1 MEKTKND
8 VGPSAGPGAPGGARQ
23 RNPPVV
29 LRLSQIG
36 PLGGVQLA
44 LRRLTVFYGP
54 NGSGKTTAARA
65 LGFAIRILGGGEATS
80 AEALALIS
88 RGAEA
93 GKIALDDYEIELTR
107 RPRSAVAVKI
117 TKADKVLYQRE
128 VSGVI
133 STYLD
138 ERPSVDVLIRVR
150 LGDVVIVDRGIKT
163 LSLIELASPNIVT
176 QWGAERK
183 SAMAMDEYAEYMG
196 VVNDILS
203 GITDHELVA
212 VEDKLYYK
220 SNGVHFDEEST
231 AAGIQRVA
239 FIAAAYALAK
249 KLSERRGASPLLF
262 IENFEAALHLDYA
275 ASLLKF
281 LAGSEIPTVVETHSG
296 LVLRTAVLK
305 QLDYCVF
312 ADGAV
317 IKDLKAL
324 EPLWR
329 EVQAVAELA

>member
-1 MEKTKND
+1 M
-8 VGPSAGPGAPGGARQ
+8 RLFLQ
-23 RNPPVV
+23 R
-29 LRLSQIG
+29 IG
-36 PLGGVQLA
+36 PLDEAQLILQKLA
-44 LRRLTVFYGP
+44 ILYGP
-54 NGSGKTTAARA
+54 NGAGKTTVARA
-65 LGFAIRILGGGEATS
+65 LGFVIRILGGGEATS

-93 GKIALDDYEIELTR
+93 GKTSLDDYEIELTR

-117 TKADKVLYQRE
+117 TKADKMLYQRE

-163 LSLIELASPNIVT
+163 LSLIELASPSIVAL
-176 QWGAERK
+176 WGAEGR
-183 SAMAMDEYAEYMG
+183 SAMGMDEYAEYMG
-196 VVNDILS
+196 EINDVLS

-212 VEDKLYYK
+212 VEDRLYYR
-220 SNGVHFDEEST
+220 SNGIHHDEENT

-239 FIAAAYALAK
+239 LIAAAYALAK

-262 IENFEAALHLDYA
+262 IENFETALHLDYIV
-275 ASLLKF
+275 SLLRF
-281 LAGSEIPTVVETHSG
+281 LASSEIPTVVETHSG

-305 QLDYCVF
+305 QLDYYVF
-312 ADGAV
+312 ANGTAT
-317 IKDLKAL
+317 KDLKTL
-324 EPLWR
+324 ELFWR
-329 EVQAVAELA
+329 EVQIMAELA

>member
-1 MEKTKND
+1 M
-8 VGPSAGPGAPGGARQ
+8 RLFLQ
-23 RNPPVV
+23 R
-29 LRLSQIG
+29 IG
-36 PLGGVQLA
+36 PLDEAQLILQKSA
-44 LRRLTVFYGP
+44 ILYGP
-54 NGSGKTTAARA
+54 NGAGKTTVARA
-65 LGFAIRILGGGEATS
+65 LGFVIRILGGGEATS

-163 LSLIELASPNIVT
+163 LSLIELASPSIVAL
-176 QWGAERK
+176 WGAEGR
-183 SAMAMDEYAEYMG
+183 SAMGMDEYAEYMG
-196 VVNDILS
+196 EINDVLS

-212 VEDKLYYK
+212 VEDRLYYR
-220 SNGVHFDEEST
+220 SNGIHHDEENT

-239 FIAAAYALAK
+239 LIAAAYALAK

-262 IENFEAALHLDYA
+262 IENFETALHLDYIV
-275 ASLLKF
+275 SLLRF

-305 QLDYCVF
+305 QLDYYVF
-312 ADGAV
+312 ANGTAT
-317 IKDLKAL
+317 KDLKTL
-324 EPLWR
+324 ELFWR
-329 EVQAVAELA
+329 EVQIMAELA

>member
-1 MEKTKND
+1 M
-8 VGPSAGPGAPGGARQ
+8 RLFLQ
-23 RNPPVV
+23 R
-29 LRLSQIG
+29 IG
-36 PLGGVQLA
+36 PLDEAQLILQKSA
-44 LRRLTVFYGP
+44 ILYGP
-54 NGSGKTTAARA
+54 NGAGKTTVARA
-65 LGFAIRILGGGEATS
+65 LGFVIRILGGGEATS

-117 TKADKVLYQRE
+117 TKADKMLYQRE

-163 LSLIELASPNIVT
+163 LSLIELASPSIVAL
-176 QWGAERK
+176 WGAEGR
-183 SAMAMDEYAEYMG
+183 SAMGMDEYAEYMG
-196 VVNDILS
+196 EINDVLS

-212 VEDKLYYK
+212 VEDRLYYR
-220 SNGVHFDEEST
+220 SNGIHHDEENT

-239 FIAAAYALAK
+239 LIAAAYALAK

-262 IENFEAALHLDYA
+262 IENFETALHLDYIV
-275 ASLLKF
+275 SLLKF
-281 LAGSEIPTVVETHSG
+281 LASSEIPTVVETHSG

-305 QLDYCVF
+305 QLDYYVF
-312 ADGAV
+312 ANGTAT
-317 IKDLKAL
+317 KDLKTL
-324 EPLWR
+324 ELFWR
-329 EVQAVAELA
+329 EVQIMAELA